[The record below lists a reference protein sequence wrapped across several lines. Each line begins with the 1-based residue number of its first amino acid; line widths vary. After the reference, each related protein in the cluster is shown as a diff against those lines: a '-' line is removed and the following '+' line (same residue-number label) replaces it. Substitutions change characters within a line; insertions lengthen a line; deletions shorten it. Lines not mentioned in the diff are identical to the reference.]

1 MFESTN
7 VAVLGAGLMGCGIA
21 QVFASHKV
29 SVLLFD
35 PFEQARDTALSK
47 ITNGIKSAIN
57 TVAGSLMI
65 SFASFSQTAKTRKK
79 FMISPLKI
87 WPSSAPVR

>member
-35 PFEQARDTALSK
+35 PFELFVKAYFVHVLSR
-47 ITNGIKSAIN
+47 G
-57 TVAGSLMI
+57 M
-65 SFASFSQTAKTRKK
+65 
-79 FMISPLKI
+79 
-87 WPSSAPVR
+87 